1 MKPRGLKPCHV
12 MVNNVCDCV
21 KRILD
26 NAIETDIDSEQEIDS
41 RMEDLFTQ

>member
-1 MKPRGLKPCHV
+1 